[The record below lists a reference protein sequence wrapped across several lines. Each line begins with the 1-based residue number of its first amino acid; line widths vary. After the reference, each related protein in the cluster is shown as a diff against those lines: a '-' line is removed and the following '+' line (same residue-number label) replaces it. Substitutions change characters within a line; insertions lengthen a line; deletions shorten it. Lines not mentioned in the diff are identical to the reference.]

1 MQVRAVLFDLDG
13 TLLDTLADIADAA
26 NGVLRSRGFPEHPPE
41 AFRAFIGEGVAVLF
55 LRALPPD
62 RVSDELVAR
71 CVEEFRAAYAKN
83 WNVQTRPYEGI
94 PALLDALTRRGL
106 ALAMLSNKPD
116 EFTQLY
122 ADAYLAR
129 WPFPAV
135 FGSREGV
142 PRKPDPAGAGGR
154 ARPERPGRAVPLRRR
169 LGGGHGDGPSGRDA
183 PGRRSLGVPPGRGTL
198 VRRGRGRHRTPGRAA
213 GDPGREEIRRSAPE
227 KPRETSRHEGRGF
240 GASSPRL
247 SITNVSANADGAPR
261 CGLGSHL
268 AGLNPMR
275 WSETGLRGLGTGSLD
290 VGVMLLRFS
299 VRLP

>member
-94 PALLDALTRRGL
+94 PALLDALTKRGL

-129 WPFPAV
+129 WPFAAV
-135 FGSREGV
+135 LGSREGV
-142 PRKPDPAGAGGR
+142 PRKPDPAGALEVVR
-154 ARPERPGRAVPLRRR
+154 APERPGRAVPLRR
-169 LGGGHGDGPSGRDA
+169 
-183 PGRRSLGVPPGRGTL
+183 
-198 VRRGRGRHRTPGRAA
+198 
-213 GDPGREEIRRSAPE
+213 
-227 KPRETSRHEGRGF
+227 
-240 GASSPRL
+240 
-247 SITNVSANADGAPR
+247 
-261 CGLGSHL
+261 
-268 AGLNPMR
+268 
-275 WSETGLRGLGTGSLD
+275 
-290 VGVMLLRFS
+290 
-299 VRLP
+299 

>member
-26 NGVLRSRGFPEHPPE
+26 NGVLRSRGFPEHPTE

-62 RVSDELVAR
+62 RASDELVAR

-83 WNVQTRPYEGI
+83 WNDQTRPYEGI

-122 ADAYLAR
+122 ADTYLAR

-142 PRKPDPAGAGGR
+142 PRKPDPAGALEVVRALSIPAELFLYVGDSAVDMETARRAGMHPIGAAWGFRTAEELWSGG
-154 ARPERPGRAVPLRRR
+154 AEAVIERPAEL
-169 LGGGHGDGPSGRDA
+169 LEILD
-183 PGRRSLGVPPGRGTL
+183 GRRSVGR
-198 VRRGRGRHRTPGRAA
+198 RA
-213 GDPGREEIRRSAPE
+213 GDA
-227 KPRETSRHEGRGF
+227 EGGEP
-240 GASSPRL
+240 S
-247 SITNVSANADGAPR
+247 
-261 CGLGSHL
+261 
-268 AGLNPMR
+268 
-275 WSETGLRGLGTGSLD
+275 
-290 VGVMLLRFS
+290 
-299 VRLP
+299 